1 MMQPGAV
8 IFLEGREPRHP
19 GRGQGPKKIN
29 GDQEA
34 VNRPTLETTE
44 TCKDNARRRQ
54 DAQDDKGP

>member
-1 MMQPGAV
+1 MQPGAV

-44 TCKDNARRRQ
+44 TYTHNARRRQ
-54 DAQDDKGP
+54 NAQDDKGP